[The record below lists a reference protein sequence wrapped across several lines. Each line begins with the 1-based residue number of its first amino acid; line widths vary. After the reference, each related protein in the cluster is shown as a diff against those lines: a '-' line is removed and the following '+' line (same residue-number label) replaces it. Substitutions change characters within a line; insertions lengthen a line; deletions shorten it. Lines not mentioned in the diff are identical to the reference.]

1 MWILAGLTTSFTRL
15 VLPVVALMLSPQERA
30 LAETPA
36 AAAYSYE
43 AEVIENQAA
52 HLWFTYKNLSGES
65 HCVRTADL
73 NFDFY
78 SDSILVTNRNGKV
91 MSYVGPTA
99 SGVRQRDL
107 GELKFPRP
115 GCSRNDSVMDSA
127 SSRPSSKPGIGN
139 GQTLVLW
146 QFRSRSRLKGGDSR
160 LIPQC
165 HRSTSRSDLHLGRI
179 VLRTRLP
186 ELVLHL
192 PQLKPDPRR
201 PRCRLHHHRKP
212 PPIQT
217 DSIYLIRQLRT
228 QCLHYCDLPLGRLG
242 PLLGTL
248 SQCWQ
253 ASRD

>member
-1 MWILAGLTTSFTRL
+1 
-15 VLPVVALMLSPQERA
+15 LPVVALMLSPQERA

-107 GELKFPRP
+107 GEFTVIYPGGSAVRSLRLKNFYSVVALPVDVTYAFPVIPCAQLFGRKIEIP
-115 GCSRNDSVMDSA
+115 ETWMLKERLSHGLSVE
-127 SSRPSSKPGIGN
+127 PSEFEARYREWADVGFVAVSKP
-139 GQTLVLW
+139 
-146 QFRSRSRLKGGDSR
+146 LK
-160 LIPQC
+160 I
-165 HRSTSRSDLHLGRI
+165 
-179 VLRTRLP
+179 
-186 ELVLHL
+186 E
-192 PQLKPDPRR
+192 RR
-201 PRCRLHHHRKP
+201 R
-212 PPIQT
+212 
-217 DSIYLIRQLRT
+217 
-228 QCLHYCDLPLGRLG
+228 
-242 PLLGTL
+242 
-248 SQCWQ
+248 
-253 ASRD
+253 